1 MAYIHVIPESE
12 ATGQLGEL
20 YKQLA
25 YADGS
30 VDDAFKVL
38 SLNPALLAADATMYR
53 QALYGDSPLA
63 RTDRELLAVTVS
75 RLNGCQRCLHHH
87 TATLD
92 ALQPDGERDHT
103 MASMGQDK
111 ATLSTR
117 QRVMVAF
124 AERLTREPA
133 ALDQADINCLRDAGL
148 DDRTILDLCNVVSYF
163 NYANRMTLSLG
174 VGLEGGGQ
182 HAA

>member
-1 MAYIHVIPESE
+1 MAYIHFISEAE
-12 ATGQLGEL
+12 ATGQLAEL
-20 YKQLA
+20 YRQLA

-30 VDDAFKVL
+30 VDEAVKVL
-38 SLNPALLAADATMYR
+38 SLNPALLAVDTPMYR
-53 QALYGDSPLA
+53 QALYGDSPLT

-75 RLNGCQRCLHHH
+75 RLNGCQRCLEHHS
-87 TATLD
+87 ATLA
-92 ALQPDGERDHT
+92 ALEPASDREHT
-103 MASMGQDK
+103 MTSTAPGQ

-124 AERLTREPA
+124 AERLTREPTAVDA
-133 ALDQADINCLRDAGL
+133 AAITRLRDAGL

-174 VGLEGGGQ
+174 VGLEGG
-182 HAA
+182 

>member
-1 MAYIHVIPESE
+1 VAYIHVIPESE
-12 ATGQLGEL
+12 ATGQLDEL
-20 YKQLA
+20 YRQLA

-87 TATLD
+87 SAKLA
-92 ALQPDGERDHT
+92 ALQPDGEREYIIT
-103 MASMGQDK
+103 SMAQDK
-111 ATLSTR
+111 PTLSTR

-124 AERLTREPA
+124 AEQLTREPA
-133 ALDQADINCLRDAGL
+133 ALDEADIKCLRDAGL

-174 VGLEGGGQ
+174 VGLGGG
-182 HAA
+182 